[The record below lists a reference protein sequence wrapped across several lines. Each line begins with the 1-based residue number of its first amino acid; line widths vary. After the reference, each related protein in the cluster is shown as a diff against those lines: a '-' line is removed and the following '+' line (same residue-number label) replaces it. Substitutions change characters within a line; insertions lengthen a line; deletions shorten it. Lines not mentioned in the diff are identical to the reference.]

1 MLTLTAPLLM
11 LVAEAWP
18 CPETSWLVSLK
29 IFLEIFKKCPLACPM
44 LTVESKQMIFDC
56 RE

>member
-18 CPETSWLVSLK
+18 CQETSWLISLK
-29 IFLEIFKKCPLACPM
+29 IFLEIFKKCPPACPM

-56 RE
+56 QE